1 MLPFNVVSF
10 VRLTIFE
17 QFIALHKRAHIF
29 HNETISSYML
39 LHQSPNR
46 HSIRIISFSGGIGS
60 DHQCE
65 WSVRLVPGE
74 NRPKEGVSCGELF
87 FLEKDLE
94 IWHNRTY
101 FPYLL
106 VCWGIH
112 APIAFF
118 NYKGYILCKHDGE
131 VSLKQQ
137 KAEIDVSMAT

>member
-17 QFIALHKRAHIF
+17 QFIALHNRAHIF
-29 HNETISSYML
+29 HNETISSHML
-39 LHQSPNR
+39 LHQSPNG

-65 WSVRLVPGE
+65 WSARLVPGE

-106 VCWGIH
+106 FCIGLLGNSRTNSFLRLQRSH
-112 APIAFF
+112 TLRA
-118 NYKGYILCKHDGE
+118 
-131 VSLKQQ
+131 
-137 KAEIDVSMAT
+137 